1 MSKDGK
7 DVAKQL
13 DELRR
18 ELRADLRTLKESVK
32 FCSDTTDNIL
42 EIQKDLKEL
51 KGDMKKLIDKN
62 VELERENQRLHAK
75 VDELEQYQRLNN
87 LEIKGLPTDC
97 DELEVVKEIGRKLNE
112 AIDESDIDICHK
124 IDTPN
129 STVKNVLVRFTRR
142 SKRNEILA
150 KARKA
155 RLSTESLGFRGPS
168 KPVFVNE
175 HLTRKNKQLLGA
187 AIARKKVVQWKFVW
201 SSNGKIFARR
211 AESTPIIRI
220 TSLTD
225 VDRMTPLT

>member
-1 MSKDGK
+1 MDKEVK
-7 DVAKQL
+7 EVAKQL
-13 DELRR
+13 DEFRR
-18 ELRADLRTLKESVK
+18 ELRAEMRSLRESVK
-32 FCSDTTDNIL
+32 FCSDTTDNIM

-51 KGDMKKLIDKN
+51 KEDMKKLIVKN
-62 VELERENQRLHAK
+62 VELERENQRLQSR

-87 LEIKGLPTDC
+87 LEIKGLPNDC
-97 DELEVVKEIGRKLNE
+97 DELEAVKEISKKLNE
-112 AIDESDIDICHK
+112 VINASDIDICHK

-155 RLSTESLGFRGPS
+155 RLSTQSLGFHGTS

-175 HLTRKNKQLLGA
+175 HLTQKNKQLLGA

-201 SSNGKIFARR
+201 SSNGKILARR

-225 VDRMTPLT
+225 VDRMTPST